1 MPQGDPS
8 HCRGGCPPALP
19 RLPWLWGC
27 GAPRHALWS
36 PAPALARA
44 RAPSPGRVTDVR
56 FALSAPQ
63 ENHCRRIKILGDCYY
78 CVSGLT
84 QPKTDHAH
92 CCVEMGLDMI
102 DTIT

>member
-1 MPQGDPS
+1 MPVV
-8 HCRGGCPPALP
+8 L
-19 RLPWLWGC
+19 
-27 GAPRHALWS
+27 HALWS
-36 PAPALARA
+36 LAPGGESAGVQ
-44 RAPSPGRVTDVR
+44 APGGSLTWD
-56 FALSAPQ
+56 LSCPPPPQ
-63 ENHCRRIKILGDCYY
+63 ENHCHRIKILGDCYY

>member
-1 MPQGDPS
+1 M
-8 HCRGGCPPALP
+8 A
-19 RLPWLWGC
+19 C
-27 GAPRHALWS
+27 GLQHLVVWKGQA
-36 PAPALARA
+36 PAPARHQRA
-44 RAPSPGRVTDVR
+44 AFPK
-56 FALSAPQ
+56 